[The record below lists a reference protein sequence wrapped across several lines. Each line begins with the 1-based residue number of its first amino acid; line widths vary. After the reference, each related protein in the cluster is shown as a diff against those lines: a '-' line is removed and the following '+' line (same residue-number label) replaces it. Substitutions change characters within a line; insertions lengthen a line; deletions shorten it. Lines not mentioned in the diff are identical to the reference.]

1 MNHQQLPRRSFIKS
15 SSVAIAATAFSKYI
29 PTHNHANAKR
39 VALIG
44 TGWYGKSDLFRL
56 MQVADVDVVG
66 LCDVDAHQLQHAADM
81 IKQRQPKQNPKL
93 FVTRPEKS

>member
-15 SSVAIAATAFSKYI
+15 SSVALAATTFSKYI
-29 PTHNHANAKR
+29 PMRNANAKR

-81 IKQRQPKQNPKL
+81 INNVSQNKTQNCL
-93 FVTRPEKS
+93 KITNNY